1 MKKTL
6 IALAVGSAF
15 AAPAA
20 YADVTLSGSINAG
33 PAVVKTGDGS
43 TNAVNSLNSTGAVAA
58 AGATQSGIN
67 TNYSNITIGS
77 LEDLGGG
84 LKLDFAYQLQANFQS
99 SQNVAQNRNSHIGLV
114 GDSWG
119 GIWYGTNE
127 MLYESYYYTV
137 DPLDGAAGIGGNLQ
151 MLGTPGYG
159 RVFDNPGADPSAC
172 GGAAAVKVAG
182 ITTSPPPAAAGIASS
197 SGVAGSGC
205 AGFYR
210 RDSNALWYNS
220 PNFNGF
226 SGGVYA
232 TLPMSAVSSGAS
244 VSGGATS
251 GGAIN
256 PWLWG
261 IGAKYVGP
269 SMPLQ
274 AWAAYEQHHDMFGF
288 GAISGNSFA
297 TTGALAGQFHGGGWI
312 SSGGSADSSKDYGVQ
327 LGVGYTFGDIFAFV
341 NFEQLKYQDDID
353 PVFGGNTATYKRN
366 AWSIGAKWNVATGYV
381 GGQFINALNASCDG
395 NIAAISNASGTSC
408 GDTSAWMIGL
418 GYYHTLSKQTQA
430 YIMGSYTH
438 NAALNLYST
447 AGGITPGGPLGA
459 TVTALT
465 VGLKHSF

>member
-33 PAVVKTGDGS
+33 PAVVRSGDGS
-43 TNAVNSLNSTGAVAA
+43 TGAVNALAATGATAQSGQTA
-58 AGATQSGIN
+58 SGIN
-67 TNYSNITIGS
+67 TNYSNVTIGS

-84 LKLDFAYQLQANFQS
+84 LKLDFAYQLTANFQS
-99 SQNVAQNRNSHIGLV
+99 STNAATNRNSHIGLV

-127 MLYESYYYTV
+127 NLYESYLYTV
-137 DPLDGAAGIGGNLQ
+137 DPLDGAAGLGGNLQ

-159 RVFDNPGADPSAC
+159 RVFDNPGADASAC
-172 GGAAAVKVAG
+172 GAG
-182 ITTSPPPAAAGIASS
+182 
-197 SGVAGSGC
+197 AGSGC

-210 RDSNALWYNS
+210 RDSNSIWYNS

-226 SGGVYA
+226 SGGAYL
-232 TLPMSAVSSGAS
+232 TMPMSAVTAAAG
-244 VSGGATS
+244 

-288 GAISGNSFA
+288 GAISPVFSWQGNA
-297 TTGALAGQFHGGGWI
+297 VTGGV
-312 SSGGSADSSKDYGVQ
+312 ADSSKDYGVQ
-327 LGVGYTFGDIFAFV
+327 LGVGYTFGDIFAYV
-341 NFEQLKYQDDID
+341 NFEQLKYQDDVD
-353 PVFGGNTATYKRN
+353 PIFGGGTVSYKRN
-366 AWSIGAKWNVATGYV
+366 AWSIGAKWNIATGYV
-381 GGQFINALNASCDG
+381 GGQFIDALNASCDG
-395 NIAAISNASGTSC
+395 NVAGLTGSPNSSC
-408 GDTSAWMIGL
+408 GNTSAYMIGL

-430 YIMGSYTH
+430 YIMGNYTH
-438 NAALNLYST
+438 NGDLNFYST
-447 AGGITPGGPLGA
+447 AGGVAAPTNLGA
-459 TVTALT
+459 SVWGLT